1 MTDLKHD
8 DQTGNAANNT
18 PVSLC
23 GEPTEEVDSFACPG
37 SLLERHETEI
47 SLLVGKVMA
56 GFITLQ
62 NFWAPKEIET
72 RTKLSLIQM

>member
-1 MTDLKHD
+1 MWI
-8 DQTGNAANNT
+8 
-18 PVSLC
+18 
-23 GEPTEEVDSFACPG
+23 PTEELDSFAYPG
-37 SLLERHETEI
+37 SLLEEARAEI